1 MSAPVQGHI
10 VFLSSAHPPEDKRV
24 FAKQAITLAEAGY
37 RVTHVCPHP
46 GEGADSYEKS
56 GVRIV
61 TYRRGRR
68 ILQRALGVFALARR
82 GLAEKP
88 DALHCNEVDSW
99 VSGLVAKLASRG
111 RVRVVFDVHE
121 HYPSTFAESRFPPA
135 LRSAVAATLRMLF
148 RALTPF
154 TSRIVFAKRTVAP
167 DFPARYWPGAGARGV
182 LVQNFSP
189 RAGLPAVPAV
199 AREAAAPLTLIHVGL
214 ISRLR
219 GWPQLLEAM
228 ARLAVPPHLR
238 VIGTFNDGSEPEF
251 LAEAERLGLRER
263 IRHDAWMPFD
273 TMMEACAAADIGL
286 VLFQPGTQNH
296 VFASPHKLFDYWL
309 AGLPVIAPDFAVE
322 VQAFMQ
328 DAGGGLLVDP
338 ADPEAIAAAITQL
351 ADPARRAALGQ
362 AGRAAV
368 LDRYNW
374 ETEAAKLLAM
384 YRALL
389 PA

>member
-1 MSAPVQGHI
+1 
-10 VFLSSAHPPEDKRV
+10 
-24 FAKQAITLAEAGY
+24 
-37 RVTHVCPHP
+37 
-46 GEGADSYEKS
+46 
-56 GVRIV
+56 
-61 TYRRGRR
+61 
-68 ILQRALGVFALARR
+68 
-82 GLAEKP
+82 
-88 DALHCNEVDSW
+88 
-99 VSGLVAKLASRG
+99 
-111 RVRVVFDVHE
+111 
-121 HYPSTFAESRFPPA
+121 
-135 LRSAVAATLRMLF
+135 
-148 RALTPF
+148 
-154 TSRIVFAKRTVAP
+154 
-167 DFPARYWPGAGARGV
+167 
-182 LVQNFSP
+182 
-189 RAGLPAVPAV
+189 VPAV